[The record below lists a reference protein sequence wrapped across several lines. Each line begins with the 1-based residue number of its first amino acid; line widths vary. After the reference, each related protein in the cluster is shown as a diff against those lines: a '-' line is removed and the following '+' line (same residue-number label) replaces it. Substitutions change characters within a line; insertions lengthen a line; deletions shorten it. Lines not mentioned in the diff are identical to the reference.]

1 MTLLKRKGFD
11 IWKEIGKRMIDE
23 IIQEELTAVT
33 QLQKQL
39 LNSI

>member
-11 IWKEIGKRMIDE
+11 TWKEIGKRMIDE